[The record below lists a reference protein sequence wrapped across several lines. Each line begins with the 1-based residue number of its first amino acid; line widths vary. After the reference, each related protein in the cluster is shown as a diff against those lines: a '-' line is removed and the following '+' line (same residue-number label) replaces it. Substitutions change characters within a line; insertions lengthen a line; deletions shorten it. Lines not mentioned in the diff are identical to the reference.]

1 MAYDLSKAKVF
12 FASCL
17 FFIISTGLASF
28 LPVKILHYN
37 LAWFAGL
44 IIFTVLLILFWQN
57 KPIRLIFWVGLV
69 LFLAVW
75 RFGLALPIDTP
86 DKIWHYNGQEI
97 NITGLVVKEP
107 DVRNNNVKY
116 EVETQNFA
124 SLQRNIGGKI
134 LITTNLY
141 PRYNYGDE
149 LEIKCQLEQPE
160 EFNDFSYDRYLAKY
174 DIYSVCYYPEIIR
187 TDSGR
192 GNWFY
197 KNIFILKDK
206 LRLILDSGLAE
217 PEAGLAQALIL
228 GDKRDISQDIKDDF
242 SQAGVSHLLAISGL
256 HISIIGALVMSFLLG
271 LGFWR
276 QQAFWLA
283 SLFLFFYII
292 LIGAPASALRAGL
305 MGFLALLALNS
316 GRLNRLTNSV
326 MFAGAALLFVNPK
339 MLRDDIGFQL
349 SFLAVIGIIY
359 IYPVIDRWLD
369 KIELPK
375 LRGIRDII
383 AITISAQVLALPII
397 AYNFSII
404 SLISPLANLLIL
416 WTLPFIMIAM
426 LIGLLLSF
434 FLPAFSFIFFL
445 PAGLLIK
452 YIIIIADKL
461 TEIPYAYI
469 KLDYL
474 NFFWIVLYYLIIIGF
489 MVRYSYNNK

>member
-1 MAYDLSKAKVF
+1 
-12 FASCL
+12 
-17 FFIISTGLASF
+17 
-28 LPVKILHYN
+28 
-37 LAWFAGL
+37 
-44 IIFTVLLILFWQN
+44 
-57 KPIRLIFWVGLV
+57 
-69 LFLAVW
+69 
-75 RFGLALPIDTP
+75 
-86 DKIWHYNGQEI
+86 
-97 NITGLVVKEP
+97 
-107 DVRNNNVKY
+107 
-116 EVETQNFA
+116 
-124 SLQRNIGGKI
+124 
-134 LITTNLY
+134 
-141 PRYNYGDE
+141 
-149 LEIKCQLEQPE
+149 
-160 EFNDFSYDRYLAKY
+160 
-174 DIYSVCYYPEIIR
+174 
-187 TDSGR
+187 
-192 GNWFY
+192 
-197 KNIFILKDK
+197 
-206 LRLILDSGLAE
+206 
-217 PEAGLAQALIL
+217 
-228 GDKRDISQDIKDDF
+228 
-242 SQAGVSHLLAISGL
+242 
-256 HISIIGALVMSFLLG
+256 
-271 LGFWR
+271 
-276 QQAFWLA
+276 
-283 SLFLFFYII
+283 
-292 LIGAPASALRAGL
+292 